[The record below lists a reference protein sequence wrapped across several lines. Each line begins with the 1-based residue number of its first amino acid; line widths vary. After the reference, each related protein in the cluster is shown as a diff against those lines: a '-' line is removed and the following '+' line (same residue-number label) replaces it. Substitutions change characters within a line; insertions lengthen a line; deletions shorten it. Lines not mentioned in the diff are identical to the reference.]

1 MWLGMSWKNDF
12 FAFDGRIGR
21 AKWWL
26 LNVASNVVGF
36 ALVFA
41 ITMLLPANPDEFPPA
56 TYFFALL
63 VYASAFGA
71 IFLAIG
77 AKRWHDRDKS
87 GWWALLAFVPVIGGI
102 WTLVECGFLKGTAGP
117 NRFGADPLK

>member
-1 MWLGMSWKNDF
+1 MNWKNDF

-26 LNVASNVVGF
+26 LNVASNIIGF

-41 ITMLLPANPDEFPPA
+41 ITLLLPVATGESPPA

-63 VYASAFGA
+63 VYVLAFGA
-71 IFLAIG
+71 IFLAIS

-87 GWWALLAFVPVIGGI
+87 GWWALVAFVPVIGGI